1 MRIPTVVEIV
11 KQSDDDARHPQ
22 GYLHPETHPSVER
35 KTEEI
40 EIPIFAE
47 VAISYRLLAVGYW
60 LSAVGCRLWVIG
72 CGLVADC

>member
-22 GYLHPETHPSVER
+22 GYLHPETHPSVKR

-47 VAISYRLLAVGYW
+47 VAISYRL
-60 LSAVGCRLWVIG
+60 SAVGCGLWVIG